1 MEGGASRSTSV
12 ENRTVRADVSIGG
25 GKDWPPVGMSTP
37 EDDDLW

>member
-12 ENRTVRADVSIGG
+12 ENRTVRVDVSIG